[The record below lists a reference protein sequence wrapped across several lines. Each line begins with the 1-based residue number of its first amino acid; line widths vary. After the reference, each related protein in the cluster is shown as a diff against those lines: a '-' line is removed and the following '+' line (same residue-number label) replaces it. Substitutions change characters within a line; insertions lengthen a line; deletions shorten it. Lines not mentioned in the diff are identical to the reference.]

1 MCPPT
6 ATQPHGKPGSLTHT
20 TAFNRLSPDLEN
32 QFQTDM
38 MFAPGWRDWRK
49 QFIGRVGGPPNTDPG
64 GDYNYRLA
72 WMSGAKPGYD
82 PGSREIHGFTQA
94 DYPPFREPVRFKAMN
109 HPTMWKQDFSERFGA
124 NPDVVMR
131 QGTATPEMKTY
142 GSDLMRRYM
151 LNRAI
156 GGQ

>member
-6 ATQPHGKPGSLTHT
+6 TMPPHGDPGSLTHK
-20 TAFNRLSPDLEN
+20 TAMNRLSPDLEN

-49 QFIGRVGGPPNTDPG
+49 QFIDRVGGSPNTDPG

-72 WMSGAKPGYD
+72 WMSGARPDYD
-82 PGSREIHGFTQA
+82 PGTKEVHGFSQTPF
-94 DYPPFREPVRFKAMN
+94 PPFREPLKLKAAN
-109 HPTMWKQDFSERFGA
+109 HPTMWKQDFMERFGA
-124 NPDVVMR
+124 NPDIVAR
-131 QGTATPEMKTY
+131 EGTATPEMQEF
-142 GSDLMRRYM
+142 GGDLIRNFM
-151 LNRAI
+151 LNRAR